1 MLPVMMT
8 EELAAIETDRLRRIG
23 NGPDAAVVDP
33 RVAIVSAV
41 IGAGLALAWYK
52 CHRWLANARENSLE
66 ATGGQSRAA
75 TQDMADSGS
84 YPRESSFSMRAETDV
99 HRGNH
104 DQGNDNPGRDGSLD
118 YRLLS
123 DTDEYKPGL
132 SRDVFSVTAH
142 W

>member
-33 RVAIVSAV
+33 RVVLVSAV
-41 IGAGLALAWYK
+41 IGAGLAVAWYK
-52 CHRWLANARENSLE
+52 CHRWLATARENSLE
-66 ATGGQSRAA
+66 ATGGQSLAA
-75 TQDMADSGS
+75 TRDMADSGS
-84 YPRESSFSMRAETDV
+84 YPQEPAFSMAADV
-99 HRGNH
+99 PRGNH

-118 YRLLS
+118 YRLPP
-123 DTDEYKPGL
+123 DTGEYKPGL